1 MKASKRLLVI
11 LMLSIAAGCG
21 SSADTAADY
30 VESGNEFFDNGNYD
44 KARLEYKNA
53 IQIDPRQAEP
63 YYRLALLDEHN
74 KNWKQM
80 FANLTTVEQL
90 DPNHVDAQ
98 VKLGRLYLLGGKL
111 DEAMKRADKA
121 LSLKPESF
129 DGRILKAS
137 ILAKQQNFDQ
147 ASELLAEVSKDYP
160 DHKDVMSLEVLILK
174 DKGELPAALAKA
186 QDAIKKHPEDMSLRL
201 IELSL
206 YSEMENYKGMAD
218 VYEDILARKPD
229 EREVVISYAK
239 LLVSK
244 LDKYDEALDILQS
257 FLEKHPDDSEA
268 QQFLL
273 GLINQKSPQ
282 KALSKLDEMIKSD
295 PENYELRF
303 ARAALLDK
311 NGDVDASVNEL
322 NTIVKE
328 DPQGIN
334 GNKARVMLASYYA
347 SKQDFDKARELSQ
360 AVLDVAPEESDAL
373 LVRAKLDLLDG
384 KYDQA
389 VTDLRT
395 VLRNSPDS
403 DEAMILLAQAYQR
416 QGSDDLAEDSF
427 RQALAA
433 NPYNATAALTVAGML
448 VTENNYDK
456 AEQVLATALEK
467 NPTNTALLEQL
478 TQVRIL
484 KKDWKAGIETVD
496 LLKDQQGDTLLSHLL
511 SGQLYE
517 GQGEY
522 SLAKDEYEAALELNP
537 DSSRAMQGLATSME
551 ALGENEQLENYLN
564 SFNQK
569 YPQSMNG
576 FATLAI
582 HFFRVDKTDEA
593 INIIEKK
600 LAENKKWTLGYSL
613 LIDYYLRNDKLTE
626 AANILKQAVDNVDDN
641 IRFSLQLASI
651 EETRGNYDVARDL
664 YDAILT
670 KNNNIDVAANNLASL
685 LTDRFESP
693 ENLNRA
699 LEITKRFKTSTQ
711 PYFLDSYG
719 WVNVKLNNLDEAKPV
734 LEQAVSLEPD
744 VAVFNYHLGV
754 LHAKQGNT
762 DLAKQYLNTAKQQAS
777 QNNDNDLVT
786 DIDTALSSLNNS

>member
-1 MKASKRLLVI
+1 MKASKRLLLV
-11 LMLSIAAGCG
+11 LMLGMAAGCG
-21 SSADTAADY
+21 SSADSAADY

-63 YYRLALLDEHN
+63 YYRLALLDEQN

-98 VKLGRLYLLGGKL
+98 IKLGRLYLLGGKL
-111 DEAMKRADKA
+111 DEATTRADKA

-137 ILAKQQNFDQ
+137 ILAKEQNFDE
-147 ASELLAEVSKDYP
+147 ASTLLAEVSKDYP
-160 DHKDVMSLEVLILK
+160 EHKDILSLEILILK
-174 DKGELPAALAKA
+174 DKGDLPAALAKTKQA
-186 QDAIKKHPEDMSLRL
+186 VEKYPEDMSLRL

-206 YSEMENYKGMAD
+206 YNDMKDFKGMAN

-229 EREVVISYAK
+229 EREVVMSYAK

-244 LDKYDEALDILQS
+244 LDRYDQALTLLQT
-257 FLEKHPDDSEA
+257 FLKNHPEDDEA

-273 GLINQKSPQ
+273 GLINQKNPQ
-282 KALSKLDEMIKSD
+282 EALSKLDEMIEAD

-303 ARAALLDK
+303 AKAALLDK
-311 NGDVDASVNEL
+311 NGDVEGSVKEL
-322 NTIVKE
+322 NDIVNE

-347 SKQDFDKARELSQ
+347 SQQDFKKARELAQ
-360 AVLDVAPEESDAL
+360 AVLDVAPEESGAL
-373 LVRAKLDLLDG
+373 LVRAKLDLMDE

-416 QGSDDLAEDSF
+416 QGSDALAEDSF

-433 NPYNATAALTVAGML
+433 NPHNATAALTVAGLL
-448 VTENNYDK
+448 VNENNYDK
-456 AEQVLATALEK
+456 AEQVLVTALEQ
-467 NPTNTALLEQL
+467 NPTNATLLQQL
-478 TQVRIL
+478 TEVRIL
-484 KKDWKAGIETVD
+484 KKDWQAGIETID
-496 LLKDQQGDTLLSHLL
+496 LLKDQQGDTLLSYLL

-517 GQGEY
+517 GQGDY
-522 SLAKDEYEAALELNP
+522 ALAKAEYQAALELAPN
-537 DSSRAMQGLATSME
+537 SSRAMQGLATSME
-551 ALGENEQLENYLN
+551 ALGENEQLETYLN
-564 SFNQK
+564 NFNQQN
-569 YPQSMNG
+569 PNSMNG

-582 HFFRVDKTDEA
+582 HYFRVEKAEQA
-593 INIIEKK
+593 IDILESK
-600 LAENKKWTLGYSL
+600 LAEQKKWTLGYSL
-613 LIDYYLRNDKLTE
+613 LIDYYLRNDKLPE
-626 AANILKQAVDNVDDN
+626 AANILKKAVDNVDDN

-651 EETRGNYDVARDL
+651 EESRGNYAEARDL
-664 YDAILT
+664 YEGILA
-670 KNNNIDVAANNLASL
+670 KNNNVDIAANNLASL

-699 LEITKRFKTSTQ
+699 LEITQRFKTSTQ

-719 WVNVKLNNLDEAKPV
+719 WANVKLNKLDEAKPV
-734 LEQAVSLEPD
+734 LEQAVALEPN

-754 LHAKQGNT
+754 LHVKQGNSE
-762 DLAKQYLNTAKQQAS
+762 LARQYLNTAKQQAS
-777 QNNDNDLVT
+777 QNNESDLIA
-786 DIDTALSSLNNS
+786 DIDSAISSLNN